1 MRGSS
6 SWRNRTGGT
15 RHVSTLLDEEP
26 FAGLRVAHTTK
37 GEAMAEG
44 VRTIE
49 LDASEVALIVG
60 QEGPSMTVRV
70 VAATEDETAEPTEA
84 LEIAQALAV
93 RLVEDP
99 EFHDDVLDWLDNRD
113 DMDDDEEDEAEEDG
127 GEEGGGEDGKPPP
140 KPAA

>member
-1 MRGSS
+1 
-6 SWRNRTGGT
+6 
-15 RHVSTLLDEEP
+15 
-26 FAGLRVAHTTK
+26 
-37 GEAMAEG
+37 MAEG
-44 VRTIE
+44 TRTIE

-70 VAATEDETAEPTEA
+70 VAATEDETAEPSEA

-113 DMDDDEEDEAEEDG
+113 DLDDEEEDGEDGTEGEEDG
-127 GEEGGGEDGKPPP
+127 PDEEGKPRP
-140 KPAA
+140 KPGA